1 MISNIQN
8 ICRTFG
14 AARKNGLVLSEF
26 SVFQL
31 FKIYFPIIQVSQFD
45 FAPWSCNRPQY
56 VLAWT
61 LSPPSTPLTE
71 GCLKKLMVCSPYCL
85 ISPGFFS
92 YSFGATVEDVSCNSA
107 RLFVFGSIC
116 TLPASLSFYSCGNP
130 WSPSSWLLFLYQ
142 NLYNPFPSHF

>member
-1 MISNIQN
+1 MPKYWGKQIFAHGRFPEVGQKQKTERKKEERKKDWTTVKTMAKLRIAHASRLGQN
-8 ICRTFG
+8 ICRAIG
-14 AARKNGLVLSEF
+14 AAIKNGLVLNDF

-92 YSFGATVEDVSCNSA
+92 YSSWCNCW
-107 RLFVFGSIC
+107 RC
-116 TLPASLSFYSCGNP
+116 
-130 WSPSSWLLFLYQ
+130 LL
-142 NLYNPFPSHF
+142 